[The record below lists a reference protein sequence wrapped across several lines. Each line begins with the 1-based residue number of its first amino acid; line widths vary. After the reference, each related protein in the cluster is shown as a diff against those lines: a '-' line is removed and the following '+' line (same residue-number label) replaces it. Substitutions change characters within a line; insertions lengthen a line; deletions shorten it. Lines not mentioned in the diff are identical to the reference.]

1 MTNKIDNSQ
10 PDTVFLELSQKEA
23 HLIKIIR
30 NIAYG
35 DITIKKQANVY
46 VIATINQS
54 IRLEDDPKK
63 QITVRDSRNI
73 GIPDVSI
80 QG

>member
-1 MTNKIDNSQ
+1 MTKQEPTETN
-10 PDTVFLELSQKEA
+10 FLELTQKEI

-35 DITIKKQANVY
+35 EITIKKQANSY
-46 VIATINQS
+46 IIATVNQS
-54 IRLEDDPKK
+54 IKLEDDPKK
-63 QITVRDSRNI
+63 HITVRDTRNV

-80 QG
+80 QV